1 MNGERVVADDG
12 AKQITE
18 RTKVLAASIKSQLDK
33 SIPWSRASECSIY
46 RVPEKLR
53 KIDSFKYT
61 PIRISIGPFHHA
73 AFSLFKVQKL
83 RYARELLSRNTPIG
97 TTTMLEECVECIK
110 RIEDEVRKCYSEP
123 INLSSDEFVELIVID
138 GLFIIELFRKYAH
151 GGTIK
156 RDDPI
161 LGQSWGLRNSVRNLL
176 LLENQLPMV
185 VLECLFNAL
194 ALKKEF
200 NGVSLNIIALQFLNQ
215 HWMPRGE
222 NLIVTIFSGFQGK
235 HLLDLL
241 GKTYFHNLPPKVGS
255 EKKNSWKSIPS
266 ATELKCAGVK
276 FAVGSTDGSF
286 LDIKFKDGV
295 MEIPPVTIK
304 YENDTLLR
312 NLIAYEQC
320 CDGDVTY
327 YMTSYGFLMDSLINS
342 GKDVGVLRK
351 RGIITNLEDDDE
363 SVAFLFRKKLCSEV
377 PVANFY
383 YSELCDEVNKYC
395 KTRWYCCGVAELLC
409 SLFS

>member
-1 MNGERVVADDG
+1 MNRESVVADDV

-18 RTKVLAASIKSQLDK
+18 KTKVLADSIQRELDK
-33 SIPWSRASECSIY
+33 TIPWSTAQTSIY

-53 KIDSFKYT
+53 RINSFAYK
-61 PIRISIGPFHHA
+61 PHWFSIGPFHQA
-73 AFSLFKVQKL
+73 ASNYFKVQKL
-83 RYARELLSRNTPIG
+83 RYARELLSRNTPIAG
-97 TTTMLEECVECIK
+97 TTNMLQDCVACVK

-123 INLSSDEFVELIVID
+123 IKLSSDEFVELMVID

-151 GGTIK
+151 VGKIE

-161 LGQSWGLRNSVRNLL
+161 FGESWGLRNSVRNLL

-185 VLECLFNAL
+185 VFDCLFNVL

-200 NGVSLNIIALQFLNQ
+200 DGVSLNVIALQFFDQLI
-215 HWMPRGE
+215 PRGE
-222 NLIVTIFSGFQGK
+222 KFIHTSFSSCQGK

-241 GKTYFHNLPPKVGS
+241 GKTFFHNLPLKVGN

-266 ATELKCAGVK
+266 VTKLKRAGVK
-276 FAVGSTDGSF
+276 FAVCSTDGSF

-295 MEIPPVTIK
+295 MEIPPVAIRHD
-304 YENDTLLR
+304 NDTLLR

-327 YMTSYGFLMDSLINS
+327 YMTAYGFLIDSLINS
-342 GKDVGVLRK
+342 GKDVGILRK
-351 RGIITNLEDDDE
+351 HGIITNLESDHED
-363 SVAFLFRKKLCSEV
+363 LCSEV

-383 YSELCDEVNKYC
+383 YSELWDEVNTYC
-395 KTRWYCCGVAELLC
+395 ETRCYGCGAAQLLC

>member
-1 MNGERVVADDG
+1 MNRESVVADVV

-18 RTKVLAASIKSQLDK
+18 KTKVLADSIQQKLDK
-33 SIPWSRASECSIY
+33 TIPWSTAQCSIY
-46 RVPEKLR
+46 RVPQKLLETNSSAYR
-53 KIDSFKYT
+53 
-61 PIRISIGPFHHA
+61 PVRISIGPFHHA
-73 AFSLFKVQKL
+73 AYSGFFKLRKL
-83 RYARELLSRNTPIG
+83 RYARELLSRNTPIAG
-97 TTTMLEECVECIK
+97 TTNMLEECVACIK
-110 RIEDEVRKCYSEP
+110 RIEDEVRKCYSQP
-123 INLSSDEFVELIVID
+123 IHLSSDEFVELIVID
-138 GLFIIELFRKYAH
+138 GLFIVESFRKYAH
-151 GGTIK
+151 VGKI
-156 RDDPI
+156 DPI
-161 LGQSWGLRNSVRNLL
+161 IFGEGMENLVTDLL

-185 VLECLFNAL
+185 VLECLFNVL

-200 NGVSLNIIALQFLNQ
+200 DGVSLNIIALRFFDQLI
-215 HWMPRGE
+215 PRGE
-222 NLIVTIFSGFQGK
+222 KFIHTSLSGCQAK

-241 GKTYFHNLPPKVGS
+241 GKTFHNLPPKDGT
-255 EKKNSWKSIPS
+255 EKKNSWKSIPCV
-266 ATELKCAGVK
+266 TKLKRAGVE

-295 MEIPPVTIK
+295 MEIPPVAIRHD
-304 YENDTLLR
+304 NDTLLR

-351 RGIITNLEDDDE
+351 HGILTNLEGDDE
-363 SVAFLFRKKLCSEV
+363 SVAFLFHKKLCSEV

-383 YSELCDEVNKYC
+383 YSELCEEVNTYC
-395 KTRWYCCGVAELLC
+395 DTHRYGCGAAQLLC